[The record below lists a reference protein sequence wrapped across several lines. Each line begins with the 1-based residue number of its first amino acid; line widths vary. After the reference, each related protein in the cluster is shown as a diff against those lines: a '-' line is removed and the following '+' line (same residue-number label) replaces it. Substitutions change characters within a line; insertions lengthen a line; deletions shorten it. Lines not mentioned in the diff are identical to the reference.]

1 MNKSKPEFMKRS
13 MYVFL
18 GTLICLT
25 ACTKNFLDINKDPNY
40 AAKTTEN
47 RLLTAAQQGL
57 SYSLGFT
64 NDNRGARGLTEVLS
78 VYMHQ
83 MVVREDPDQYGADGN
98 DINLTGS
105 WTDMYSSSLAQVGS
119 DVLGTLQNV
128 ETIISQGTTNG
139 NMIYVGIAK
148 IMKAYA
154 ISQFVDAFAD
164 IPYSEANRFLTD
176 GIRYPKY
183 DKGADIYPKLFTLLD
198 EGIANLDADAPNLIK
213 PAGDDLYYGGDKV
226 KWANLARTIKLKLYN
241 QVRLVQ
247 NVSTQ
252 VAALEADNKM
262 ISQTS
267 EGFMFTYGR
276 STTPDDRNPGFN
288 DYFASQRSHYMSPW
302 FYEILRGYNKNIFT
316 GNRDPRIP
324 YYFYEQL
331 NYNGEADSPTDY
343 RDSGFVSIPFGSVSV
358 NRNFLQQGSVTM
370 FGIYPVGGR
379 FQAVNDTGTVSAS
392 DATGAAP
399 FRMLTYADR
408 LYIEA
413 ELMSV
418 GVLAGDPRAKLIA
431 AMAESFGQVDYV
443 VTLASKQQGVPK
455 LSGSTAEAIYT
466 AKVLAEYDLPT
477 TTAAKKLE
485 IIMTQKW
492 IQSFGNSVDQ
502 YTDYRRTGY
511 PILFDPRNPEMA
523 PGGVL
528 QPPLKG
534 DPTIAGNQAGIPV
547 SLSVNYP
554 LSLPWSSLDLNVN
567 KNAPAQKIPS
577 TYPVFW
583 DKN

>member
-13 MYVFL
+13 KYIFL
-18 GTLICLT
+18 GTLILLT

-47 RLLTAAQQGL
+47 RLLTAAEQGL

-64 NDNRGARGLTEVLS
+64 NDNRGARGLTEILS

-83 MVVREDPDQYGADGN
+83 ICVRESQDQYGADGG

-105 WTDMYSSSLAQVGS
+105 WTSMYSAGAAQVGS

-128 ETIISQGTTNG
+128 ESIISQGTANG
-139 NMIYVGIAK
+139 NMVYVGIAK

-164 IPYSEANRFLTD
+164 IPYSEANKFLTD

-183 DKGADIYPKLFTLLD
+183 DKGADIYPKLLALLD
-198 EGIANLDADAPNLIK
+198 EGTANLSADAANPLR
-213 PAGDDLYYGGDKV
+213 PTGDDLYYGGDTD
-226 KWANLARTIKLKLYN
+226 KWANFARTLKLKLYN
-241 QVRLVQ
+241 QLRLIQ
-247 NVSTQ
+247 NVSPQ
-252 VAALEADNKM
+252 VVALEAENKM
-262 ISQTS
+262 ISKTS
-267 EGFMFTYGR
+267 ESFMFTYGR
-276 STTPDDRNPGFN
+276 SSTPDDRNPGFN
-288 DYFASQRSHYMSPW
+288 EYFASQRTHYMSPW
-302 FYEILRGYNKNIFT
+302 FYEILRGYNKTIFT
-316 GNRDPRIP
+316 GNQDPRLP
-324 YYFYEQL
+324 YYFYNQL
-331 NYNGEADSPTDY
+331 HYKDKATNRTDY
-343 RDSGFVSIPFGSVSV
+343 RDSGFVSIAFGSVSS
-358 NRNFLQQGSVTM
+358 NRDGAQDASLTM

-379 FQAVNDTGTVSAS
+379 FQADTGTVDAS
-392 DATGAAP
+392 MATGAAP

-413 ELMSV
+413 ELMFA
-418 GVLAGDPRAKLIA
+418 GVLPGDPRAKLQA
-431 AMAESFGQVDYV
+431 AITESFQQVDFV
-443 VTLASKQQGVPK
+443 VTLASKQQIPD
-455 LSGSTAEAIYT
+455 LIGSTAVADYI
-466 AKVLAEYDLPT
+466 AKVMTEYDAGTP
-477 TTAAKKLE
+477 AKKLE

-492 IQSFGNSVDQ
+492 ISSFGNSVDQ

-511 PILFDPRNPEMA
+511 PILFDPNNPAMA
-523 PGGVL
+523 PNGRW

-534 DPTIAGNQAGIPV
+534 DPTIAGNQASIPV
-547 SLSVNYP
+547 QLSVGYP

-567 KNAPAQKIPS
+567 KNAPAQKKPAS
-577 TYPVFW
+577 YPVFW